1 MAFLI
6 PESLRSH
13 ADASASVR
21 RVAAGLKNALDDDV
35 IVWFEP
41 LFDPTKQK
49 PHFLVLMPDNG
60 IAVLEVMDV
69 KANKLLGAIRGKL
82 RLERDGQEIE
92 VDQPLL
98 RAESFADALRER
110 ISAEPRLSNERV
122 AVEPAAIFPNLDRE
136 TAEEKQ
142 LGGIVDLERCLFR
155 ADIENAVAGDS
166 IGSLHSKL
174 VRMLGASTPLSGDL
188 LQVVRGVIQPEI
200 VIDPPSGDQQISI
213 FRDPEGPEL
222 IRVMDQRQEAL
233 AKGLGEGHRV
243 IRGVAGSGKTL
254 VLVYRAKLFAQLF
267 PHHRFLLT
275 CYTRSLA
282 GGLATYLADY
292 PNVEV
297 APLHTLIGRAIRSCS
312 GLTDPGY
319 DGDRSGEARA
329 AIGLQALARG
339 ALPRYRAVFI
349 DEAQDFG
356 VDALRFGVGLADERF
371 NDVLIVADAAQN
383 VFGQRF
389 SWKDAG
395 IQAQGRTRILRRNY
409 RNTRQVV
416 EFAYSVV
423 QPDSDVEFDPDDEN
437 MIIPPEA
444 AMREGALPIVIFDEQ
459 DAIIDRVVRLA
470 KEHVARTKAASSL
483 AILTMGN
490 GEAIDIERRLRAAN
504 VPFFFASDPQNKS
517 NRDSAGSA
525 TEPIV
530 LSTIY
535 TAKGLEFPNVVV
547 SCAARSGQDANELR
561 MSLYVGMTRATER
574 LTVLI
579 DPAHR
584 LAADVRR
591 AVEQVD
597 AGFS

>member
-6 PESLRSH
+6 PESLRNH
-13 ADASASVR
+13 ADVSASVR

-41 LFDPTKQK
+41 LFDPTGQR
-49 PHFLVLMPDNG
+49 PHFVVLMPDNG

-69 KANKLLGAIRGKL
+69 KANKLLGAIRGKI
-82 RLERDGQEIE
+82 RLERDGRELE
-92 VDQPLL
+92 VEQPLQ
-98 RAESFADALRER
+98 RAEIFVEALRER
-110 ISAEPRLSNERV
+110 IAVEPRLAQHRIGVEAL
-122 AVEPAAIFPNLDRE
+122 AVFPNLERE
-136 TAEEKQ
+136 TADEQ
-142 LGGIVDLERCLFR
+142 QIGGIVDIERCLFR
-155 ADIENAVAGDS
+155 ADVENAVAGDS
-166 IGSLHSKL
+166 IGSLNSKL
-174 VRMLGASTPLSGDL
+174 VRILGASASLSGDL
-188 LQVVRGVIQPEI
+188 LQAVRGVIQPEI
-200 VIDPPSGDQQISI
+200 VIDPPSDAAQISI

-267 PHHRFLLT
+267 PQHRFLLT

-282 GGLATYLADY
+282 GALARYLADY

-312 GLTDPGY
+312 DLTDPGY
-319 DGDRSGEARA
+319 LADRSGEARA
-329 AIGLQALARG
+329 AIGLQSLERG

-356 VDALRFGVGLADERF
+356 VSALRFGVGLADERF

-395 IQAQGRTRILRRNY
+395 VQAQGRTRILRRNY

-416 EFAYSVV
+416 EFAYCVV
-423 QPDSDVEFDPDDEN
+423 QPNADAEFDPDDET
-437 MIIPPEA
+437 MIIPPES
-444 AMREGALPIVIFDEQ
+444 AMREGESPVVIFDEQ

-470 KEHVARTKAASSL
+470 KKHVARTKGASSL

-490 GEAIDIERRLRAAN
+490 SEAIDIERRLRVAN
-504 VPFFFASDPQNKS
+504 IPFFFASDPQNKS

-525 TEPIV
+525 IEPIV

-547 SCAARSGQDANELR
+547 SCAARSGQDVNELR

-579 DPAHR
+579 DPAHL

-591 AVEQVD
+591 AVESD
-597 AGFS
+597 